1 MEKKK
6 AARRQKGCNPMRNLD
21 KRTKLWVKILIAIL
35 IVGIAIGVGIG
46 VSKAVG
52 GGVWGSNNDT
62 KPIGS

>member
-21 KRTKLWVKILIAIL
+21 KRTKLWVKIMIAIL
-35 IVGIAIGVGIG
+35 FVGIAVGVGIG

-52 GGVWGSNNDT
+52 GGVWGPNNNT